1 MEPKKPRV
9 VFTFVEAGMGHIMPM
24 KAVSDAFE
32 KKYGD
37 RVEVIKTYFFQDP
50 GNPDLKWVEE
60 ELIREVKNHNK
71 NRFNGFYQFL
81 LMRIFRTRLS
91 MKFLHQVRYKRGYK
105 PAMEYLKDL
114 DADLIFNTHF
124 SPLFYAC
131 ELREKGL
138 INSKIITFCP
148 DPIVGLQWD
157 NRGDLMLCSGAKGV
171 KKAQRLGRFKRG
183 KIMEVPFLIRKE
195 IEQYNKG
202 KSYYRRELGIPED
215 NFTILLADGA
225 YGAGKLRET
234 VYELLKSKLNLTL
247 VAVCGKN
254 QALYE
259 EFQAITPPQNIVFKP
274 YGFTD
279 KMLMFSAACD
289 LFIGKAGASNL
300 AEPAYFGAPLIVTF
314 CATPIERWI
323 CDHYIDKGCA
333 IKTKSVK
340 KAVAI
345 AEAFAQNPALME
357 PYSKAAKAQS
367 RSDGPDIIA
376 DLIYEQLNKK

>member
-1 MEPKKPRV
+1 MERKPRI
-9 VFTFVEAGMGHIMPM
+9 VFTFVEAGLGHIMPM
-24 KAVSDAFE
+24 RAVSDAFE

-37 RVEVIKTYFFQDP
+37 RVEVIKTYFFQDAK
-50 GNPDLKWVEE
+50 NPDLKWVED
-60 ELIREVKNHNK
+60 ELIREVKKHNK

-81 LMRIFRTRLS
+81 LMSIFRTRLS
-91 MKFLHQVRYKRGYK
+91 MKYLHEVRYKRGFK
-105 PAMEYLKDL
+105 PAMDYLKSL

-124 SPLFYAC
+124 SPLYYAC
-131 ELREKGL
+131 ELRSKGL
-138 INSKIITFCP
+138 IKSKIITFCP

-157 NRGDLMLCSGAKGV
+157 NRGDLMLCSGANCV
-171 KKAQRLGRFKRG
+171 KKAQSLGRFKPD
-183 KIMEVPFLIRKE
+183 KIQEVPFLIRKE
-195 IEQYNKG
+195 IEEYNKG
-202 KSYYRRELGIPED
+202 KNFYRRELGIPED

-234 VYELLKSKLNLTL
+234 VYELLKSKLKLTII
-247 VAVCGKN
+247 AVCGKN

-259 EFQAITPPQNIVFKP
+259 EFKALTPPDNIVFRP

-300 AEPAYFGAPLIVTF
+300 AEPAYFGSPLIVTF

-323 CDHYIDKGCA
+323 CDHYVKKGCA
-333 IKTKSVK
+333 IKLRSVK
-340 KAVAI
+340 KAVAL

-357 PYSKAAKAQS
+357 PYSQAAKAQS
-367 RSDGPDIIA
+367 QSDGPDIIA
-376 DLIYEQLNKK
+376 DLIYEQLNK